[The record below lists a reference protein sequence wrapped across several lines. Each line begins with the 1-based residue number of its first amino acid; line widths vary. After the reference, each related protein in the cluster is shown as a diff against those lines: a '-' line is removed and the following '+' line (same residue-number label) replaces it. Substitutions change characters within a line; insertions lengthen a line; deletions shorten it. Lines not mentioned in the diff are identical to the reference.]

1 MDAETPGHE
10 GAPTGA
16 TSIQPL
22 GVGSEAAESRAVD
35 DLLEVAGR
43 GELWMGHFQQLTTL
57 TLGGGAALLVLLELG
72 AALRTGLP
80 FYVSL
85 ISCGVGLIL
94 CLGGQSKVLDDDG
107 SNPEVWKDLREIRKA
122 VFLSLAIA
130 AVAFLVALLS

>member
-1 MDAETPGHE
+1 MDAENGHE
-10 GAPTGA
+10 REPTSA

-22 GVGSEAAESRAVD
+22 GVGSEAADIRVVD
-35 DLLEVAGR
+35 ELLEVAGR

-57 TLGGGAALLVLLELG
+57 TIGGGAALLVLLELG

-94 CLGGQSKVLDDDG
+94 CLGGQAKVLDDDG
-107 SNPEVWKDLREIRKA
+107 SNPEVWRDLREIRRA
-122 VFLSLAIA
+122 VFLSLAVA